1 MTILSSTP
9 RGDIEVFNMAN
20 VNVFDVSEK
29 PQWCPGCGDYSI
41 LGSFKAAITELNIDP
56 HRLVVVTGIGCGS
69 KIAHYVRAYG
79 FEGLHG
85 RILPLAEGIK
95 AANPKLTVI
104 GIGGDGDGFSEGGNH
119 FVHAPRKNLNYTY
132 MVQDNHIYALTTG
145 QTSPTTP
152 KNLPNKTSP
161 TEQLYEEYKPVAAAL
176 VNGVTF
182 VASCFAGN
190 MKHTTEMMK
199 KAIQHKGFSF
209 LLIYQ
214 PCVTWNNVNT
224 YQWYMQKCYDLQKEG
239 HDASNFDAAMAKALE
254 PYRNGFER
262 LPTGVFYE
270 SKARKPLDELHPVL
284 AKGIVPAEKDISN
297 VDVSKLL
304 KEME

>member
-1 MTILSSTP
+1 
-9 RGDIEVFNMAN
+9 MAN
-20 VNVFDVSEK
+20 VNVFDVPEK

-41 LGSFKAAITELNIDP
+41 LGAFKTAITELGIDP
-56 HRLVVVTGIGCGS
+56 HRIVVVTGIGCGS

-95 AANPKLTVI
+95 MANPKLTVI

-119 FVHAPRKNLNYTY
+119 FVHAPRKNVNYTY

-161 TEQLYEEYKPVAAAL
+161 TEQLYEEYKPLPAAL
-176 VNGVTF
+176 INGCTF

-190 MKHTTEMMK
+190 MRHTADMMK
-199 KAIQHKGFSF
+199 KAIQHKGFAF
-209 LLIYQ
+209 LNIYQ

-224 YQWYMQKCYDLQKEG
+224 YQWYMQKCYDIQKEG
-239 HDASNFDAAMAKALE
+239 HDASNFDAALAKALE

-262 LPTGVFYE
+262 LPIGMFYE
-270 SKARKPLDELHPVL
+270 SNARKPLDELHPVL
-284 AKGIVPAEKDISN
+284 AKGIIPAEKDITNIDISA
-297 VDVSKLL
+297 LL